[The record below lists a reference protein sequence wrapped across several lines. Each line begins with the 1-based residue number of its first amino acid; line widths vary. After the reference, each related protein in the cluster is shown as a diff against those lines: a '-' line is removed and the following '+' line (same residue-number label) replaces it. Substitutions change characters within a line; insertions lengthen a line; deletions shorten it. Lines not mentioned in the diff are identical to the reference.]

1 MFSGGGRGRVGD
13 MKIATFLERNDVT
26 VAVPAG
32 SKKEVLSALVDLIIS
47 NHPKLERGALLQIL
61 LKREELRSTA
71 IEQGVA
77 FPHGRVPGLD
87 HLLACF
93 GRCRQGVD
101 FDSFD
106 GEPTFFFFVLLIP
119 EQAQG
124 DHLKALARLN
134 RLFQDREFRRRL
146 MEAKDADSVFAAIMN
161 EDERC

>member
-1 MFSGGGRGRVGD
+1 

-26 VAVPAG
+26 VAVPVG
-32 SKKEVLSALVDLIIS
+32 SKREVLSALVDLVVS
-47 NHPKLERGALLQIL
+47 NHSKLERTSLLQIL

-87 HLLACF
+87 RLQACF

-134 RLFQDREFRRRL
+134 RLFQDKMFRRCL
-146 MEAKDADSVFAAIMN
+146 MEAKDADSIFAAIMT
-161 EDERC
+161 EDERR

>member
-1 MFSGGGRGRVGD
+1 

-26 VAVPAG
+26 VAVPVG
-32 SKKEVLSALVDLIIS
+32 SKKEVLSALVDLIVS
-47 NHPKLERGALLQIL
+47 NHSDLDREQLLQIL

-77 FPHGRVPGLD
+77 FPHGRVPGLE

-93 GRCRQGVD
+93 GRCRKGMD

-106 GEPTFFFFVLLIP
+106 GEPTYFFFVLLIP

-134 RLFQDREFRRRL
+134 RLFQDKAFRQNL
-146 MEAKDADSVFAAIMN
+146 MDAPDASAIFASIMT
-161 EDERC
+161 EDERT

>member
-1 MFSGGGRGRVGD
+1 

-26 VAVPAG
+26 VAVPVG
-32 SKKEVLSALVDLIIS
+32 GKKEVLSALVDLIVS
-47 NHPKLERGALLQIL
+47 NHKELDREQLLQIL

-77 FPHGRVPGLD
+77 FPHGRVPGLER
-87 HLLACF
+87 LLACF
-93 GRCRQGVD
+93 GRCRKGLD

-106 GEPTFFFFVLLIP
+106 GEPTYFFFVLLIP

-134 RLFQDREFRRRL
+134 RLFQDKTFRQTL
-146 MEAKDADSVFAAIMN
+146 MEAPDADAVFATIMA
-161 EDERC
+161 EDERT

>member
-1 MFSGGGRGRVGD
+1 

-32 SKKEVLSALVDLIIS
+32 GKREVLSALVDLMVS
-47 NHPKLERGALLQIL
+47 NHMELERGALLQIL

-87 HLLACF
+87 RLLACF

-134 RLFQDREFRRRL
+134 RLFQDRDFRRRL
-146 MEAKDADSVFAAIMN
+146 IEAKDADAVFTAVMN

>member
-1 MFSGGGRGRVGD
+1 MR
-13 MKIATFLERNDVT
+13 IATFLERNDVT
-26 VAVPAG
+26 VAVPLG
-32 SKKEVLSALVDLIIS
+32 GKKEVLSALVDLIVS
-47 NHPKLERGALLQIL
+47 NHSDMEREQLLQIL

-87 HLLACF
+87 RLLACF
-93 GRCRQGVD
+93 GRCRKGLD

-106 GEPTFFFFVLLIP
+106 GEPTYFFFVLLIP

-134 RLFQDREFRRRL
+134 RLFQDKTFRQNL
-146 MEAKDADSVFAAIMN
+146 MDAPDADAIFAAIMA
-161 EDERC
+161 EDERS

>member
-1 MFSGGGRGRVGD
+1 MR
-13 MKIATFLERNDVT
+13 IATFLERNDVT
-26 VAVPAG
+26 VAVPLG
-32 SKKEVLSALVDLIIS
+32 GKKEVLSALVDLIVS
-47 NHPKLERGALLQIL
+47 NHSDMEREQLLQVL

-87 HLLACF
+87 RLLACF
-93 GRCRQGVD
+93 GRCRKGLD

-106 GEPTFFFFVLLIP
+106 GEPTYFFFVLLIP

-134 RLFQDREFRRRL
+134 RLFQDRAFRQNL
-146 MEAKDADSVFAAIMN
+146 MDAPDADAIFAAIMA
-161 EDERC
+161 EDERS

>member
-1 MFSGGGRGRVGD
+1 

-26 VAVPAG
+26 VAVPLG
-32 SKKEVLSALVDLIIS
+32 GKKDVLSALVDLIVS
-47 NHPKLERGALLQIL
+47 NHSKLERGSLMQIL

-77 FPHGRVPGLD
+77 FPHGRVPGLER
-87 HLLACF
+87 LLACF
-93 GRCRQGVD
+93 GRCRKGLD

-106 GEPTFFFFVLLIP
+106 GEPTYFFFVLLIP

-134 RLFQDREFRRRL
+134 RLFQDKAFRQSL
-146 MEAKDADSVFAAIMN
+146 MDAQDADAIFAAIMA
-161 EDERC
+161 EDKRS

>member
-1 MFSGGGRGRVGD
+1 MR
-13 MKIATFLERNDVT
+13 IATFLERNDVT
-26 VAVPAG
+26 VAVPLG
-32 SKKEVLSALVDLIIS
+32 GKKEVLSALVDLIVS
-47 NHPKLERGALLQIL
+47 NHSNMEREQLLQIL

-87 HLLACF
+87 RLLACF
-93 GRCRQGVD
+93 GRCRKGLD

-106 GEPTFFFFVLLIP
+106 GEPTYFFFVLLIP

-134 RLFQDREFRRRL
+134 RLFQDKAFRQKL
-146 MEAKDADSVFAAIMN
+146 MDAPDADAIFAAIMA
-161 EDERC
+161 EDERS

>member
-1 MFSGGGRGRVGD
+1 MRGRGEGELPD

-26 VAVPAG
+26 VAVPVG
-32 SKKEVLSALVDLIIS
+32 GKKEVLSALVDLIIS
-47 NHPKLERGALLQIL
+47 NHSRLDREQLLQIL

-77 FPHGRVPGLD
+77 FPHGRVPGLE

-93 GRCRQGVD
+93 GRCRKGLD

-134 RLFQDREFRRRL
+134 RLFQDRTFRQTL
-146 MEAKDADSVFAAIMN
+146 MNAQDADAIFAAIMA
-161 EDERC
+161 EDERA

>member
-1 MFSGGGRGRVGD
+1 

-26 VAVPAG
+26 VAVPVG
-32 SKKEVLSALVDLIIS
+32 SKKDVLSALVDLIVS
-47 NHPKLERGALLQIL
+47 NHSKLERGSLLQIL

-77 FPHGRVPGLD
+77 FPHGRVPGLEK
-87 HLLACF
+87 LLACF
-93 GRCRQGVD
+93 GRCRKGLD

-106 GEPTFFFFVLLIP
+106 GEPTYFFFVLLIP

-134 RLFQDREFRRRL
+134 RLFQDKAFRRTL
-146 MEAKDADSVFAAIMN
+146 MDAPDADAIFAAIMV
-161 EDERC
+161 EDERN